1 MDYRRIQP
9 ADIEQVEA
17 FAVQGLRPELYP
29 MRLSAEKVKA
39 TIGHFMRS
47 DRDFHLAAFDG
58 DRMVGGLAA
67 AVYESPWFER
77 CDATVMMCRAVVPGV
92 GRSLIAALK
101 AWADDSP
108 MVRRVFFPL
117 EFDASP
123 AMTRLIR
130 RYGFTSTQ
138 TVCAYQKE

>member
-1 MDYRRIQP
+1 M
-9 ADIEQVEA
+9 EQVQA

-29 MRLSAEKVKA
+29 MRLSAEKVTA

-58 DRMVGGLAA
+58 DRMVGGIAA

-77 CDATVMMCRAVVPGV
+77 CDATVMMCRAVTPGV
-92 GRSLIAALK
+92 GRRLIAALK
-101 AWADDSP
+101 AWAEDSP

-117 EFDASP
+117 EFDAD
-123 AMTRLIR
+123 ARMQRLLA

-138 TVCAYQKE
+138 TVCAYQKD